1 MRKNHRRS
9 NKWMVLLATGLAGFL
24 VTVDFTIVNTC
35 LRVIQGDLQA
45 SNTSLQWVMAS
56 FGIAFSAL
64 MVPTGRIAD
73 LKGRR
78 RVFYTTIVLF
88 LFASLG
94 AGLSRTLSSLVAM
107 RFLQGL
113 TGAAIFPSAMSIA
126 ANAFPEKE
134 QARALAIF
142 GSLLGVGL
150 AAGPVIG
157 GLIATLLGWR
167 WIFFINVPTIVL
179 CLLLGFPYIRESKIE
194 DQSDNR
200 IDWWGAL
207 ALIIA
212 LFGLLIFLNEA
223 PVYGWQN
230 PWVMAALGVG
240 LCASVVLLMVESRVK
255 SPLIPFRYFNNKT
268 FAVALLYFIAT
279 ISVAWAVIFI
289 CPLYLVH
296 LRHYNMVQVGWTLC
310 IMTAV
315 TAISPSIT
323 GYFFHHFDKKMMIHI
338 GYLITLVALLGMSFF
353 HASSPFF
360 IIVLAFFLFGLAW
373 GTGNAIPIPVAL
385 SGNTQHAGLFSG
397 ALLTIGNICGVVFL
411 TVSTAG
417 LWIIDRSHFSAG
429 LSQLRGVAGSVKE
442 SLSASIAD
450 PHVFGDIVNT
460 LGLTQQHM
468 VRALSA
474 QSFAAG
480 FSAAI
485 IFLSVL
491 VLICWLLSAWIMRGR
506 FRITE

>member
-1 MRKNHRRS
+1 MRKS

-24 VTVDFTIVNTC
+24 ATVDFTIVNTC
-35 LRVIQGDLQA
+35 LRVIQNDLHA

-94 AGLSRTLSSLVAM
+94 AGFSHTLSSLVVM

-126 ANAFPEKE
+126 ADAFPEKE

-142 GSLLGVGL
+142 GSLLGIGL

-157 GLIATLLGWR
+157 GFVATLLGWR
-167 WIFFINVPTIVL
+167 WIFFINVPTILL
-179 CLLLGFPYIRESKIE
+179 CLLIGFPYIRESKLA
-194 DQSDNR
+194 DQNDNR

-207 ALIIA
+207 ALIVA

-230 PWVMAALGVG
+230 LWVIAALVVG
-240 LCASVVLLMVESRVK
+240 LCATVILLFVESRVP

-315 TAISPSIT
+315 TAIAPSVT
-323 GYFFHHFDKKMMIHI
+323 GYFFHHFNKKLVIHS
-338 GYLITLVALLGMSFF
+338 GYLITLVSLLSMTFF
-353 HASSPFF
+353 HVNSPFF
-360 IIVLAFFLFGLAW
+360 IVVIAFFLFGIAW

-397 ALLTIGNICGVVFL
+397 ALLTIGNICGVIFL
-411 TVSTAG
+411 TLSTAG
-417 LWIIDRSHFSAG
+417 LWIIDRSRFTQG
-429 LSQLRGVAGSVKE
+429 LGQSLGLPYSVKQH
-442 SLSASIAD
+442 LSASVSA
-450 PHVFGDIVNT
+450 PHAFNAIIDT
-460 LGLTQQHM
+460 LNVTQQH
-468 VRALSA
+468 VIRALSA
-474 QSFAAG
+474 ESFAVGFSFAA
-480 FSAAI
+480 
-485 IFLSVL
+485 IFLSVV
-491 VLICWLLSAWIMRGR
+491 VLICWLLSAWLMRGQ